1 MTSHDAIVIG
11 GGLVGSAVACG
22 LVDQGLGVVVLD
34 EGDVAYRAS
43 RGNFGLVWVQ
53 SKGLGMPAY
62 ADWTRSSA
70 DLWPG
75 FAEMLSQQSG
85 LDIGYRKPGGLMLC
99 LSEDELEE
107 RRVVV
112 KRMHNQPGVGS
123 NDIRLLDRTEVREM
137 LPLVGDAVIGATYSP
152 HDGHANPLYLLRA
165 LHKRLAD
172 RGASYRPNS
181 RVGTISR
188 DGSGYVVETAREKL
202 SGGKIVLAAGL
213 GNKSLARQVSLDVPV
228 NPLKGQ
234 ILITERSRPLLG
246 MPTVLVRQTEEGGFM
261 LGDSHEDVG
270 FRTESTVDVIS
281 HIAGRAVRSFPFLRN
296 LRVVRAW
303 AALRIMTP
311 DGFPVYEQSETHP
324 GVFNVSCHSGVTLA
338 AQHALRLAPLIAAG
352 DLTEALAPFSAK
364 RFHVSQE

>member
-1 MTSHDAIVIG
+1 MASHDAVVIG

-22 LVDQGLGVVVLD
+22 LVEQGLSVAVLD

-75 FAEMLSQQSG
+75 FADDLAQHTG
-85 LDIGYRKPGGLMLC
+85 LDVGYRKPGGLMLC
-99 LSEDELEE
+99 LSEDELEQ
-107 RRVVV
+107 RSRVVE
-112 KRMHNQPGVGS
+112 RMHNQPGVGS
-123 NDIRLLDRTEVREM
+123 NDIRLLDRAEVREM
-137 LPLVGDAVIGATYSP
+137 LPRIGDAVVGATYCP
-152 HDGHANPLYLLRA
+152 HDGHANPLYLLLA
-165 LHKRLAD
+165 LHRRLAD
-172 RGASYRPNS
+172 RGVSYRPNS
-181 RVGTISR
+181 RIESIAR
-188 DGSGYVVETAREKL
+188 DGSGYRVETTRETL
-202 SGGKIVLAAGL
+202 SGGKVVLAAGL
-213 GNKSLARQVSLDVPV
+213 GNKALGRQVGLDVPV
-228 NPLKGQ
+228 EPLKGQ
-234 ILITERSRPLLG
+234 ILITERSRPLLD

-270 FRTESTVDVIS
+270 FRTESTVDIMS
-281 HIAGRAVRSFPFLRN
+281 RIAAHAVRTFPFLRE

-311 DGFPVYEQSETHP
+311 DGFPVYDQSETHP

-338 AQHALRLAPLIAAG
+338 AQHALRLAPLIATG